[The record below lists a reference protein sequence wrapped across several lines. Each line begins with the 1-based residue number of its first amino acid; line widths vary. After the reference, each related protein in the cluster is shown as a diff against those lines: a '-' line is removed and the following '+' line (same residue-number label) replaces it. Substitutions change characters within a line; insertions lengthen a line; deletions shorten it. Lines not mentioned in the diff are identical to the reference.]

1 MEAAGT
7 HGVQLIQLIGVHA
20 QGGLQLVAEAHG
32 QGLTCRF
39 CCGDLCTQVLSGGCC
54 QAEAGQ
60 GIVTGNTQAGFF
72 VVACKQYALGACR
85 LQVVEAHLG
94 AAGEFT
100 VIFSPVDENPLAL
113 YSCRFVGAEGVASVA
128 VVLGDCG
135 DFTGEFLAT
144 RLCPGVGDAVV
155 AAYLAGGAGGGVGQ
169 LCRIDGAGGAVGV
182 SYGDCAGCG
191 GGVTGV
197 GVGVAA
203 QAVVVGVTRGDHG
216 EHAGAGERV
225 NGVGFG
231 VVLRGEFAAEGHVDH
246 VHAVGE
252 VAVTVGVEGAVE
264 RLDNDVG
271 AAATTEDA
279 EGVDF
284 SVGGNAGADLH
295 GLELLCGELAVVA
308 GEGGAVGVHA
318 VACRGARHVGAVA
331 AGGAVERVAVG
342 GCGVGAVVGV
352 TNEVVAAS
360 NLGAVDEPRV
370 SGGQLGE
377 LGCLLVVFEL
387 AATAEV
393 GVGVVD
399 AGVDDGD
406 LYALAGVSARASGV
420 GGAGPGGEGAC
431 VNGGARVLAVLGQ
444 DG

>member
-1 MEAAGT
+1 M
-7 HGVQLIQLIGVHA
+7 
-20 QGGLQLVAEAHG
+20 
-32 QGLTCRF
+32 
-39 CCGDLCTQVLSGGCC
+39 
-54 QAEAGQ
+54 
-60 GIVTGNTQAGFF
+60 
-72 VVACKQYALGACR
+72 
-85 LQVVEAHLG
+85 
-94 AAGEFT
+94 
-100 VIFSPVDENPLAL
+100 
-113 YSCRFVGAEGVASVA
+113 
-128 VVLGDCG
+128 
-135 DFTGEFLAT
+135 
-144 RLCPGVGDAVV
+144 
-155 AAYLAGGAGGGVGQ
+155 
-169 LCRIDGAGGAVGV
+169 
-182 SYGDCAGCG
+182 
-191 GGVTGV
+191 TGV

-203 QAVVVGVTRGDHG
+203 QAVVVGVTRGDYG

-231 VVLRGEFAAEGHVDH
+231 VVLRGEFAAEGHVDY

-252 VAVTVGVEGAVE
+252 VAVTVGVEGTVE

-271 AAATTEDA
+271 AATATEDA

-284 SVGGNAGADLH
+284 SVGGDAGANLH

-308 GEGGAVGVHA
+308 GEGGAVGVHT

-342 GCGVGAVVGV
+342 GCGVAAVVGV

-360 NLGAVDEPRV
+360 NLGAVDEPGV
-370 SGGQLGE
+370 CGGQLGE
-377 LGCLLVVFEL
+377 LGCLLIVFEL

-406 LYALAGVSARASGV
+406 LHALAGVSARAGGV

-444 DG
+444 DGRDLLHVGAVGECLDGLGVTAYCHAAYCVVGGVEDLRAGLAADLLCLALHLGGDGLHLRAGIDGCLHAGAYACGLGLFKGALTLESDEGGDGAAGVLHAFAEYLLDGVGVFRGVGGGAQRCEGAQCHAEGK

>member
-1 MEAAGT
+1 M
-7 HGVQLIQLIGVHA
+7 
-20 QGGLQLVAEAHG
+20 
-32 QGLTCRF
+32 
-39 CCGDLCTQVLSGGCC
+39 
-54 QAEAGQ
+54 
-60 GIVTGNTQAGFF
+60 
-72 VVACKQYALGACR
+72 
-85 LQVVEAHLG
+85 
-94 AAGEFT
+94 
-100 VIFSPVDENPLAL
+100 
-113 YSCRFVGAEGVASVA
+113 
-128 VVLGDCG
+128 
-135 DFTGEFLAT
+135 
-144 RLCPGVGDAVV
+144 
-155 AAYLAGGAGGGVGQ
+155 
-169 LCRIDGAGGAVGV
+169 
-182 SYGDCAGCG
+182 
-191 GGVTGV
+191 TGV

-203 QAVVVGVTRGDHG
+203 QAVVVGVTRGDDG

-252 VAVTVGVEGAVE
+252 VAVTVGVEGTVE

-271 AAATTEDA
+271 AAAATEDA

-284 SVGGNAGADLH
+284 SLGGNTGADLH

-308 GEGGAVGVHA
+308 GEGASVGVHS
-318 VACRGARHVGAVA
+318 VACCGTRHVGAVA

-360 NLGAVDEPRV
+360 NLGAVDESGV
-370 SGGQLGE
+370 CGGQLGE

-406 LYALAGVSARASGV
+406 LHALAGVSACTGGV

-431 VNGGARVLAVLGQ
+431 VDGGARVLAVLGQ
-444 DG
+444 DGRDFLYVGAVGECLDGLGVTAYCHAAYCVVGGVEDLRAGLVADLLCLALHLGGDGLHLRAGVDGCLHAGAYACGLGLFKGALTLEADEGGDGAAGVLHAFAEYLLDGVGVFRGVGGGAQGCEGAQCHAEGE